1 MDDDDDDRHER
12 HMREALRAA
21 EDALNALE
29 IPVGCV
35 FVHGERVVAT
45 GANQTNV
52 SRNGTRH
59 AEMVA
64 VESLFTGMDTDATD
78 RRSPLLLA
86 DTDLYV
92 TCEPCIMC
100 AAALAKLG
108 VRKVYFGCHNDR
120 FGGNGS
126 ILSVH
131 QDAYPSSSSSDVQH
145 GATYH
150 PYPVEA
156 GLLKDEA
163 IALFQRF
170 YTMENQRAPE
180 AKRKRR
186 PEKTGIT

>member
-1 MDDDDDDRHER
+1 MEGDRHAH
-12 HMREALRAA
+12 HMRAALQAAEEALH
-21 EDALNALE
+21 ALE

-35 FVHGERVVAT
+35 FVGADGRVIAK

-64 VESLFTGMDTDATD
+64 IESLFTGPGLSTVGATGE
-78 RRSPLLLA
+78 PLLA
-86 DTDLYV
+86 GTDLYV

-108 VRKVYFGCHNDR
+108 VHKVYFGCHNDR

-126 ILSVH
+126 ILNVN
-131 QDAYPSSSSSDVQH
+131 QDAYPPSAGDTIN
-145 GATYH
+145 GDATYH
-150 PYPVEA
+150 PYLVEA

-186 PEKTGIT
+186 PDKTGAK